1 MSLKD
6 TLSRIKH
13 SLRHSLGNPAFD
25 LMLIAVIAQSGH
37 TLEHF
42 VQVYQHVI
50 LGMATSDSHG
60 ILGRAD
66 IEPVHFWWNFSVMLT
81 LIVVYYAWEFNR
93 PESTLRQFKD
103 MRWTFF
109 TVLAVQGYHM
119 IEHTVKYYQHIQT
132 GKQGTPGIIG
142 NFIGSDLIFF
152 HFWINMVVYPGM
164 VILLFLYIWHMQ
176 LYPAFI
182 IARTKKQM
190 KNYIKFAMADGGMS
204 DDERILL
211 TRIRTEGMMQA
222 KEILEKMQAGATSD
236 ELKERLK
243 EMEQSFIQSLTTQAL
258 VDGKITHEEKR
269 LIEEYKRSNPI
280 SDTIDLLNKLH
291 DIDHVPD
298 ALQSEQEE

>member
-1 MSLKD
+1 MDIKAFF
-6 TLSRIKH
+6 SRMKH
-13 SLRHSLGNPAFD
+13 SQRHSLGNPAFD

-42 VQVYQHVI
+42 VQVYQHVV
-50 LGMATSDSHG
+50 LDLPTSESHG
-60 ILGRAD
+60 ILGKAD

-109 TVLAVQGYHM
+109 TVLTVQGYHM

-142 NFIGSDLIFF
+142 HVIGSDLIFF
-152 HFWINMVVYPGM
+152 HFWINMIVYPGM
-164 VILLFLYIWHMQ
+164 VLLLVLYIWHMQ
-176 LYPAFI
+176 LYPAYI

-190 KNYIKFAMADGGMS
+190 NAYIKFAMADGSMS

-211 TRIRTEGMMQA
+211 TRIRTESMLQA
-222 KEILEKMQAGATSD
+222 KEILERMQAGATSD
-236 ELKERLK
+236 ELRQRLE
-243 EMEQSFIQSLTTQAL
+243 EMESSLIHSLTIQAL
-258 VDGKITHEEKR
+258 VDGEISHEEKR
-269 LIEEYKRSNPI
+269 LIEEYKKSNPM
-280 SDTIDLLNKLH
+280 SDTMDLLAKLH

-298 ALQSEQEE
+298 LPIHIESE

>member
-1 MSLKD
+1 MSMND
-6 TLSRIKH
+6 RWARFKH
-13 SLRHSLGNPAFD
+13 SLRYSLGNPAFD

-42 VQVYQHVI
+42 VQVYQHVV
-50 LGMATSDSHG
+50 LGWETSDSHG

-119 IEHTVKYYQHIQT
+119 IEHTIKYYQHIQT
-132 GKQGTPGIIG
+132 GKQGTPGFIG
-142 NFIGSDLIFF
+142 QFIGSDLIFF
-152 HFWINMVVYPGM
+152 HFWINMIVYPGM
-164 VILLFLYIWHMQ
+164 VILLVLYIWHMQ

-182 IARTKKQM
+182 VARTKRQM
-190 KNYIKFAMADGGMS
+190 KQYIQSAMADGSMS

-211 TRIRTEGMMQA
+211 TRIRTESMIQA
-222 KEILEKMQAGATSD
+222 KEILERMQAGATSN
-236 ELKERLK
+236 ELKERLQQ
-243 EMEQSFIQSLTTQAL
+243 MEQSLIQSLTTQAL
-258 VDGKITHEEKR
+258 VDGQITHEEKR
-269 LIEEYKRSNPI
+269 VIEEYKRSNPI
-280 SDTIDLLNKLH
+280 SDTLDLLGRLH

-298 ALQSEQEE
+298 AIHNEAE